1 MADIFL
7 ARSEGGMATSRV
19 VVKTILPELAVRQ
32 DFVDMFVREAK
43 LASRLSHANVV
54 TTWELG
60 KDDGGAPY
68 MVLDY
73 VEGFDLNELLRRA
86 SRKGERVP
94 REFLLHVAMEVLGAL
109 DYAHRAKDAEGR
121 PLGIVHRDVSPS
133 NVLVS
138 FEGEVKVCDFGI
150 ARANDLADAAAKEV
164 LGDGPAPEDHPLTA
178 VRENIKGKI
187 GYMSPEQARGEV
199 VDARSDVFAA
209 GVVLWELVQGRRMMK
224 GSDSVEERLEK
235 ARECRVP
242 ELETR
247 GFPAEDE
254 LFRIVRKALSKEP
267 DDRYATAGAMQA
279 DLRAYVVGN
288 RLGASSLALGTW
300 MRETFGEDMVLRR
313 RAREV
318 GAMALRKGPPV
329 VLRVIEGGARAAE
342 PAQQELVAEASPAP
356 SEVTGTE
363 LTATGRDEPTVPSV
377 ERAVE
382 AAPPIPF
389 VVPGADAKKP
399 VWLYALVP
407 IALALAGLAAMALA
421 HR

>member
-7 ARSEGGMATSRV
+7 ARSEGGLATSRV
-19 VVKTILPELAVRQ
+19 VVKTILPELAARK

-60 KDDGGAPY
+60 KDDAGAPY

-73 VEGFDLNELLRRA
+73 VEGFDLSELLRRA

-94 REFLLHVAMEVLGAL
+94 REFLLHVALEVLGAL

-133 NVLVS
+133 NVLLS

-150 ARANDLADAAAKEV
+150 ARANGLADAAAKEI

-187 GYMSPEQARGEV
+187 GYMSPEQARGEI

-224 GSDSVEERLEK
+224 GTDSVEERLEK

-242 ELETR
+242 ELEPR
-247 GFPAEDE
+247 GFPAEEE
-254 LFRIVRKALSKEP
+254 LFRIVRKALSKDP
-267 DDRYATAGAMQA
+267 ADRYPTAGAMQA

-288 RLGASSLALGTW
+288 RLGASALALGAW
-300 MRETFGEDMVLRR
+300 MRETFGEDVVRRR

-329 VLRVIEGGARAAE
+329 VLRVIEGGAAAR
-342 PAQQELVAEASPAP
+342 PPEAPVPRGADDSPSP
-356 SEVTGTE
+356 REVTE
-363 LTATGRDEPTVPSV
+363 VTASGRDEPTAPSV
-377 ERAVE
+377 ERA
-382 AAPPIPF
+382 AAPIPF
-389 VVPGADAKKP
+389 VVPGADAKKGVP
-399 VWLYALVP
+399 GWALALVP
-407 IALALAGLAAMALA
+407 VALAIAGLAAMALA